1 MENSNKL
8 ARHRAMLHD
17 IARSTQREY
26 IVKEPFKKMLQSNS
40 KGLYIKKMRQ
50 NEIDLEN
57 TKLLEKIM
65 NIKKSPKKATVSKEM
80 NYTHSLNKLIREKS
94 FRSIKDE
101 NSKMLERIVNQKPS
115 VSF

>member
-1 MENSNKL
+1 MENSNRL

-50 NEIDLEN
+50 SEIDLEN
-57 TKLLEKIM
+57 NKLLEKIVS
-65 NIKKSPKKATVSKEM
+65 IKKSPNNTKVSKEM
-80 NYTHSLNKLIREKS
+80 NYTHSLNKIIRQKS

-101 NSKMLERIVNQKPS
+101 NSKMIERILNQRPS